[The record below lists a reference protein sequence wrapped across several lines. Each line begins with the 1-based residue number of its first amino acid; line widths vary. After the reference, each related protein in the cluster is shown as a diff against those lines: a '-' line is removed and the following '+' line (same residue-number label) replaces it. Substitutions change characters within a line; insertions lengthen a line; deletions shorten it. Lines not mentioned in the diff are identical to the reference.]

1 MGCWSAV
8 GSRGKDND
16 EIRKMIFAGAFFEA
30 KKQAA
35 LAQGNDNNDYEKQLA
50 SAYEKCTD
58 ICAGNKFSQR
68 PDQNSMERSIVDSCL
83 ARIEL
88 GRQLSDKQ
96 MDQINKMSH
105 RQGPV
110 MFCGH
115 RK

>member
-1 MGCWSAV
+1 
-8 GSRGKDND
+8 
-16 EIRKMIFAGAFFEA
+16 MIFSGAFFEA

-35 LAQGNDNNDYEKQLA
+35 LAQGNDNDYEKQLA
-50 SAYEKCTD
+50 SAYEKCMD

>member
-1 MGCWSAV
+1 MGGGSAA
-8 GSRGKDND
+8 GGRGEDNGKV
-16 EIRKMIFAGAFFEA
+16 RKMKFTGAFFDA
-30 KKQAA
+30 RKQAA
-35 LAQGNDNNDYEKQLA
+35 LARGNDDNDYEKQLA
-50 SAYEKCTD
+50 SAHEKCLV

-96 MDQINKMSH
+96 MDQINKMAH

>member
-1 MGCWSAV
+1 MENDFLGCV
-8 GSRGKDND
+8 
-16 EIRKMIFAGAFFEA
+16 FEA

-35 LAQGNDNNDYEKQLA
+35 LAQGNDNDYEEQLA
-50 SAYEKCTD
+50 SAYEKCMD

-83 ARIEL
+83 ALIEL

-96 MDQINKMSH
+96 MDQINKMSQ
-105 RQGPV
+105 RLGPV

>member
-1 MGCWSAV
+1 MGHWPAV
-8 GSRGKDND
+8 GSRGKNND
-16 EIRKMIFAGAFFEA
+16 EVWKMIFSGAFFEA

-35 LAQGNDNNDYEKQLA
+35 LAQGNDNNYEKQLA
-50 SAYEKCTD
+50 SAYEKCAD

>member
-1 MGCWSAV
+1 
-8 GSRGKDND
+8 
-16 EIRKMIFAGAFFEA
+16 MIFTGAFFDA
-30 KKQAA
+30 RKQAA
-35 LAQGNDNNDYEKQLA
+35 LAQDTDNNDYEKQLA
-50 SAYEKCTD
+50 SAYEKCMG

-68 PDQNSMERSIVDSCL
+68 SDQNSMERSIIDSCL

-96 MDQINKMSH
+96 RDQINKMSQ
-105 RQGPV
+105 RLGPV